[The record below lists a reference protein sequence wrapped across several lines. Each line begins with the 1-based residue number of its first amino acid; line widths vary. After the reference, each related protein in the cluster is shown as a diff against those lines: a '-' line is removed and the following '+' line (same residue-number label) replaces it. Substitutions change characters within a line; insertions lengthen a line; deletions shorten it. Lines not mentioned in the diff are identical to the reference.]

1 MRKGITSKGLISI
14 MMINKV
20 EICGVNTAKL
30 PVLKEKEMKDVIGA
44 FVSQFEKTQ
53 AKG

>member
-30 PVLKEKEMKDVIGA
+30 PVLKKKRNERIIA
-44 FVSQFEKTQ
+44 TN
-53 AKG
+53 AKWRYKC